1 MHIVRKPRLVYL
13 LRTFYLITVR
23 IDRMTLLEK
32 HLAIARLTSRHKQ
45 YQIVLGR
52 KGGNIRHAVSH
63 LPADGIKALERSPW
77 LYVLLNIVYNT
88 MKSVERLGSLRV
100 KIDIAR
106 EVETF
111 HIIHL
116 FHNYGT
122 TLCLPYKTKHFGMT
136 TLSEYNN
143 LRIGIGIVLSLYT
156 ALQGKHY
163 RTCSIYYLNV
173 VVACHCICFRRF
185 AMSTQQHFNSMQLA
199 HLIVINGC

>member
-1 MHIVRKPRLVYL
+1 MLTLLHKPLGGTCSSTNANGMHIVRKPRLVYL

-77 LYVLLNIVYNT
+77 LYVLLNIFYNT

-116 FHNYGT
+116 ST
-122 TLCLPYKTKHFGMT
+122 TMAR
-136 TLSEYNN
+136 LSVCPT
-143 LRIGIGIVLSLYT
+143 RP
-156 ALQGKHY
+156 
-163 RTCSIYYLNV
+163 
-173 VVACHCICFRRF
+173 
-185 AMSTQQHFNSMQLA
+185 STSA
-199 HLIVINGC
+199 